1 MTKKILVC
9 KICGEEI
16 ISTSLWKVNIEVHL
30 YKYREIQSFGIAGII
45 LRKKYFTEK
54 LKKIS
59 LME

>member
-16 ISTSLWKVNIEVHL
+16 ISTSLWQVNIEVHL
-30 YKYREIQSFGIAGII
+30 FKHKEIESFGVPGAV

-54 LKKIS
+54 LGKINAS
-59 LME
+59 N